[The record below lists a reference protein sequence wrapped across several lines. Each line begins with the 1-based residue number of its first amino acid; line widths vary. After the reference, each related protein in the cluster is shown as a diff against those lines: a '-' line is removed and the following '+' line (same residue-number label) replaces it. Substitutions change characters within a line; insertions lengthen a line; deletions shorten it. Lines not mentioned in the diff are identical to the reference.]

1 MISPAAAQARIEDPA
16 FDPRSVV
23 LLERESSSFEPGA
36 SVAGST
42 GTVDYTRT
50 DPHTVRVRAATPRG
64 FVIVLDGYHSGWRAE
79 CDGREVPVLRAYGR
93 YCALPTSGG
102 EHVFTLR
109 YAPTWRGPALV
120 ACSAAPT
127 WRGPALVACS
137 AGLLATLGL
146 ALRGGRGAALGD

>member
-1 MISPAAAQARIEDPA
+1 
-16 FDPRSVV
+16 
-23 LLERESSSFEPGA
+23 
-36 SVAGST
+36 
-42 GTVDYTRT
+42 
-50 DPHTVRVRAATPRG
+50 
-64 FVIVLDGYHSGWRAE
+64 VIVLDGYHSGWRAE

-120 ACSAAPT
+120 ACSA
-127 WRGPALVACS
+127 
-137 AGLLATLGL
+137 GLLATLGL